1 MKRIFIISLLVAV
14 LTTVVN
20 AQTPKPNYTFDRGRR
35 SEQPALIIDSALH
48 IPYGCGAPTSYTILG
63 TKSWK
68 GGVAVYGDSCAKVF
82 YVMFDSVWYRFAK
95 FSEIGDAF
103 SNESMVSDWRK
114 QNYQLSQALN
124 LIYRNENRQTVTV
137 SSHLS
142 FMHGFIYQ
150 KDKLWASDM
159 QFPNNLIRFNNP
171 NDLTD
176 YDTLQIGADGNEGDG
191 YDLIYVPSKDKIYA
205 ITNNTGLT
213 GHAKIYEVDPVTLTK
228 TLRVDYDATFFEISS
243 LATDN
248 IYLYALV
255 TGGTILKINLSD
267 FSFTTHS
274 ISSSSN
280 AHSIRYDGTYLY
292 VTDVGNQR
300 AWQVRPS
307 DMSVLNTTDFG
318 ASGFTDDFCFA
329 GDNLYCGVETT
340 SGSIYVI
347 NKITWTS
354 STIATGV
361 AAECFGTFFDG
372 KYVWAVFNTSP
383 GTIVRIDPETK
394 NVYKF
399 TLSSGENTPSEII
412 SDGQRFFIT
421 SYINPSKVIR
431 MSVPSLTYV
440 RDAGGITSLTTTG
453 SSGASTYNTST
464 GALNIPV
471 YSGGGTP
478 AGNFGNVQI
487 NRSGVLST
495 PGSDSLDFESA
506 TGLTV
511 KGAVNIT
518 GQLAQING
526 QSLTWPGAN
535 SSGLLDNNGSGGL
548 TWRPQ
553 ADITW
558 GGLVAGTN
566 TQSGSITVSNAH
578 QALAFN
584 GSSPATWTLPTISG
598 NLNRFFFFKNIGSA
612 TLTIQRGG
620 SDQIYTTSLVNSF
633 TIAAGEYAT
642 IWNNGTNWFA
652 HYSPGSIVA
661 ALTSVGGGEDIQTG
675 NAGNVRTFNTNDV
688 SVSSNLLSIKKQMS
702 IIGDASGLK
711 LDGDEASPTD
721 NKFYGKV
728 GGVKGYFLPVAT
740 WSGQVQSVIS
750 ASGSLTL
757 NSSYVGYAFTGS
769 SPTTWTVGDRS
780 TYANRVFYVKNR
792 GSATLTLQRS
802 GSDQL
807 YTTSAVNTYDLS
819 AGEYAIIWNDGVYW
833 IVHQMPTGGGGGNVT
848 KVGTPA
854 NNEVGVWTGDGTLGR
869 DANFIY
875 DLSADEL
882 RVNTSDLGDA
892 KIQTAITASNQA
904 AIYIDMSAASGKG
917 IVVEDGDQDYIL
929 NTNHGFGIQSTNSAT
944 EYTMETVNRAFKI
957 QARGSQ
963 PMTITTD
970 GSLDIN
976 VVPGG
981 EAVITRPQFETTA
994 LFKDLGSDP
1003 STPTSGYISL
1013 YGKNDAAY
1021 IKNDNAVVAR
1031 IDNTVSHLT
1040 TNTTDAGNVGAGEDD
1055 LITYSVPAGTLATDG
1070 DYIEFTMTFT
1080 FAANANSKQIKVYF
1094 GSTAIYTSGARLQN
1108 DGTLTVTGRVIRT
1121 GAATQDAA
1129 IEVSTNTVNFDDVAF
1144 YSTAAETLS
1153 GAITLKATGEGVSNN
1168 DIVQKILTVKYIRSN

>member
-1 MKRIFIISLLVAV
+1 MNDLMKRYIIFIVTLLMCGAVA
-14 LTTVVN
+14 
-20 AQTPKPNYTFDRGRR
+20 AQVTPPNYTPDQRR
-35 SEQPALIIDSALH
+35 MDIPSIRIRESVS
-48 IPYGCGAPTSYTILG
+48 IPYGCGAPSSYTVVG
-63 TKSWK
+63 TKNIKW
-68 GGVAVYGDSCAKVF
+68 GFQFYGDTCNHRL
-82 YVMFDSVWYRFAK
+82 YVMSDSNWYRMAK
-95 FSEIGDAF
+95 FSEIAGGGATVVDTIYARHDSLF
-103 SNESMVSDWRK
+103 ATKDGIEFFVCDVTGNEGMVSDWRK
-114 QNYQLSQALN
+114 QNYQLAQALD
-124 LIYRNENRQTVTV
+124 LTYRDENRQTLTV

-307 DMSVLNTTDFG
+307 DMTVLNTSDFG
-318 ASGFTDDFCFA
+318 SSGFTDDFCFA

-340 SGSIYVI
+340 SGNIFVI

-421 SYINPSKVIR
+421 SYINPSKVTR
-431 MSVPSLTYV
+431 LSVPALTYV
-440 RDAGGITSLTTTG
+440 RDPGGITSLTTTG
-453 SSGASTYNTST
+453 SSGASTYST
-464 GALNIPV
+464 TTGILNIPT
-471 YSGGGTP
+471 YSLSGLGGSSP
-478 AGNFGNVQI
+478 AGNFGDVQI
-487 NRSGVLST
+487 NRFGILSTPSSDTLIYTTSGGLAVKNSITAINSNLFGAALNVGTGGVFAGTVTLGEAGSIST
-495 PGSDSLDFESA
+495 PGSGNGTFW
-506 TGLTV
+506 V
-511 KGAVNIT
+511 KNDNTPHFIDDLGVDI
-518 GQLAQING
+518 QL
-526 QSLTWPGAN
+526 
-535 SSGLLDNNGSGGL
+535 GSGG
-548 TWRPQ
+548 
-553 ADITW
+553 I
-558 GGLVAGTN
+558 
-566 TQSGSITVSNAH
+566 SS
-578 QALAFN
+578 LA
-584 GSSPATWTLPTISG
+584 
-598 NLNRFFFFKNIGSA
+598 
-612 TLTIQRGG
+612 
-620 SDQIYTTSLVNSF
+620 
-633 TIAAGEYAT
+633 
-642 IWNNGTNWFA
+642 
-652 HYSPGSIVA
+652 
-661 ALTSVGGGEDIQTG
+661 SVGGGLDIQTG
-675 NAGNVRTFNTNDV
+675 GAGNIRTLHTNNF
-688 SVSSNLLSIKKQMS
+688 SVGTNLIDIKRQMS
-702 IIGDASGLK
+702 ITSDANGLM
-711 LDGDEASPTD
+711 LSGDETTPTD

-728 GGVKGYFLPVAT
+728 GGTKGWFLPVAT
-740 WSGQVQSVIS
+740 WSGQLQAVIS

-807 YTTSAVNTYDLS
+807 YTTSAVNTYDLA

-869 DANFIY
+869 ASNFIY

-892 KIQTAITASNQA
+892 KIQTAVTTASQKG
-904 AIYIDMSAASGKG
+904 IYIDMTAANGTG
-917 IVVEDGDQDYIL
+917 ILFEDTDQDYIIQ
-929 NTNHGFGIQSTNSAT
+929 TNHGFALQRTNSGF
-944 EYTMETVNRAFKI
+944 EYTLETVNSAFKI

-976 VVPGG
+976 IVPGG

-1021 IKNDNAVVAR
+1021 IKNDNALVAR
-1031 IDNTVSHLT
+1031 IDNTVSHLI

-1055 LITYSVPAGTLATDG
+1055 LITYSVPAGTLANDG

-1094 GSTAIYTSGARLQN
+1094 GATAIYTSGARLQN

-1121 GAATQDAA
+1121 GAATQKAA

-1153 GAITLKATGEGVSNN
+1153 GAITLKATGEGVSND
-1168 DIVQKILTVKYIRSN
+1168 DIVQKILTLKYIRSN